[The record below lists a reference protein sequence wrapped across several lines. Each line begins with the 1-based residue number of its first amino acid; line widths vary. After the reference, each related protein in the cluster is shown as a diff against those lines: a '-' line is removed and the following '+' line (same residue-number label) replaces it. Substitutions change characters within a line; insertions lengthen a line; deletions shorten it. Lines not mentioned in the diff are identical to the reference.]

1 MNLSI
6 STVLTACIL
15 ISVIAL
21 VLLLV
26 FRSDAVLKQI
36 GPNCMIVLLLMVVV
50 RMLFPLE
57 FWYTYDIWVWELLP
71 DFQMA
76 LLHPVISSPVKVMIW
91 QLLCFIWIVGALA
104 ILLYKAIYYRRILR
118 YISLLPKEMLVV
130 EDAVGQQEMN
140 VAYSKE
146 CKSPFLIGLKNP
158 CLVLPESPY
167 EKEQMRYIA
176 LHELMHLRGK
186 DIVWEIIIDL
196 LCTIFWWNPVFGK
209 LKKELFRLIEM
220 RNDMRIIEQLSEE
233 ERVQYMECLKDVAM
247 QTQGKGV
254 VFGVT
259 FTQEDFK
266 ELKRRMNLIANKKTF
281 SRRNQLVA
289 FVVTAVCLFLTT
301 TVVLTPVRM
310 LSEEEA
316 GGVPLT
322 ADNTY
327 LIRTGEQY
335 EVYMNGEYI
344 FTTDDLKPF
353 RGVPV
358 YDSVEEAEENE

>member
-15 ISVIAL
+15 ISVMAL

-71 DFQMA
+71 DLQMA
-76 LLHPVISSPVKVMIW
+76 LLYPVISSPVKVMIW
-91 QLLCFIWIVGALA
+91 QLLCLIWIVGALA
-104 ILLYKAIYYRRILR
+104 ILLHKVIFYRRILR

-130 EDAVGQQEMN
+130 EDVVGQQEMN
-140 VAYSKE
+140 VTYSKE

-233 ERVQYMECLKDVAM
+233 ERVQYMECLKDVAI
-247 QTQGKGV
+247 QTPGKGV

-266 ELKRRMNLIANKKTF
+266 ELKRRMNLIANVEMVCRWK
-281 SRRNQLVA
+281 QVVA
-289 FVVTAVCLFLTT
+289 VLIIGVCLFITT
-301 TVVLTPVRM
+301 AVVVEPYKM
-310 LSEEEA
+310 LPEEEA

-358 YDSVEEAEENE
+358 YDSVEEAEKNE